1 MSDFKAKIVYTKIDF
16 GWGSSPDLLGE
27 LTALPRPCSWN
38 KGDLLL
44 RELKGTGRRR
54 GEGREGEAEEGR
66 KGKEREEGRKSK
78 GEREEE
84 EREGKGRTP
93 HASLAARC
101 II

>member
-66 KGKEREEGRKSK
+66 KGKERERGGAEKQGREGRGRKG
-78 GEREEE
+78 GEREDSPCFP
-84 EREGKGRTP
+84 RR
-93 HASLAARC
+93 
-101 II
+101 